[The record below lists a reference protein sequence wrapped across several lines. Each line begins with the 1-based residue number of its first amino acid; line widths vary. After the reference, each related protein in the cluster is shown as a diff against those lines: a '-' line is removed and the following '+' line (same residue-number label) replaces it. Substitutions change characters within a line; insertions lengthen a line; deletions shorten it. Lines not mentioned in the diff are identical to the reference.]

1 MKKAVV
7 FQKSVKVHTAFD
19 NVTNVDYRNNMCHI
33 TWYKTE
39 KDAVEPVKVV
49 TSLPTN
55 DLIRVDVYEV

>member
-7 FQKSVKVHTAFD
+7 FQKSVKLHTEFD
-19 NVTNVDYRNNMCHI
+19 NVTDVEYRVTMVHI
-33 TWYKTE
+33 TWYKNE

-55 DLIRVDVYEV
+55 DLIRIDVFEV

>member
-7 FQKSVKVHTAFD
+7 FQKSVKGHTAFD

-33 TWYKTE
+33 TWYTTE